1 MLLTMYRNDYNEPS
15 LAFPLAK
22 VATTCAPMAQ
32 LRIVEGPGSGFLLK
46 LTDKRATLGRDSTND
61 IKLEDPKAS
70 RIHCEITA
78 NKDRYLLRD
87 LNSSNGVWNDNGAIE
102 QVELTDGYLFRIG
115 HTYIRFESDN
125 DEEINQTIA
134 YDDKDLSWAIKG
146 LDDSSALFASSV
158 IKDPS
163 IREAH
168 DCLVLLHEVVLRSHE
183 AKTRDELF
191 EILDDSAADA
201 LEGDRCAVFL
211 PTPNDWTLWPPH
223 ERRLRARFGSTPFTG
238 TVLRE
243 VRKTG
248 EPLIMHH
255 QRWRL

>member
-1 MLLTMYRNDYNEPS
+1 
-15 LAFPLAK
+15 
-22 VATTCAPMAQ
+22 MAQ
-32 LRIVEGPGSGFLLK
+32 LRIVEGPGTGFLLK
-46 LTDKRATLGRDSTND
+46 LTNKRATLGRDSTND

-70 RIHCEITA
+70 RVHCEITVS
-78 NKDRYLLRD
+78 KDRYVLRD
-87 LNSSNGVWNDNGAIE
+87 LNSSNGVWNDNGAVE
-102 QVELTDGYLFRIG
+102 QAELSDGYLFRIG
-115 HTYIRFESDN
+115 HTYIRFESE
-125 DEEINQTIA
+125 DEEEVNQTIA

-201 LEGDRCAVFL
+201 LEGDRCGRLFANTHRLGLMATTRTTPACALWFDAVYR
-211 PTPNDWTLWPPH
+211 NRPP
-223 ERRLRARFGSTPFTG
+223 RSTQNGRAP
-238 TVLRE
+238 
-243 VRKTG
+243 
-248 EPLIMHH
+248 IMH
-255 QRWRL
+255 Q